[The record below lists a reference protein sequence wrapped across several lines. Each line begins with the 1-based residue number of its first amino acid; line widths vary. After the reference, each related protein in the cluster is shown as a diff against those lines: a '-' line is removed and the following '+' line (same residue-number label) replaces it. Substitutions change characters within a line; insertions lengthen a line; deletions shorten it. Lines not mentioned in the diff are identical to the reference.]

1 MKDVRNAH
9 LFLYPDKE
17 NDPDDDLERIESNR
31 VLFAELIEKW
41 AGRRAHDGLL
51 HGDDPRIVVALAD
64 RVVTLTEEVER
75 IKDLLARD
83 VGRMTGLWWR

>member
-1 MKDVRNAH
+1 MHNVRNAH
-9 LFLYPDKE
+9 LFLSPNKE
-17 NDPDDDLERIESNR
+17 NDPGEDRERIDNNR
-31 VLFAELIEKW
+31 AMFAELIEKW
-41 AGRRAHDGLL
+41 AGRRAHDGWL